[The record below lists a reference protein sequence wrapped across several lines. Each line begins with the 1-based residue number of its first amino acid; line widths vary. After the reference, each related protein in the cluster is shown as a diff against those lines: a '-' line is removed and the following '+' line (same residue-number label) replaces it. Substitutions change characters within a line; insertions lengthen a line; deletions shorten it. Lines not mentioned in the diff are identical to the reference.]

1 VGDSC
6 VQLTDVEQEV
16 TVSVT
21 RVPGPLPTVG
31 DAFALIV
38 PEYVPELVPLG
49 TLNTTL
55 HDFVSFAAPLKLSVV
70 GVVETQLAGIPF
82 WFAGDQSNDAVKLL
96 PAPGDVTY
104 CVKATAG
111 LPALAVRLWDG
122 EGE

>member
-55 HDFVSFAAPLKLSVV
+55 HDCFSFAAPLKLSVV

-82 WFAGDQSNDAVKLL
+82 WFAGDQSNDAVKLML
-96 PAPGDVTY
+96 LLPGDVTY
-104 CVKATAG
+104 CVKVTADP
-111 LPALAVRLWDG
+111 PALAFRLWVG
-122 EGE
+122 AE